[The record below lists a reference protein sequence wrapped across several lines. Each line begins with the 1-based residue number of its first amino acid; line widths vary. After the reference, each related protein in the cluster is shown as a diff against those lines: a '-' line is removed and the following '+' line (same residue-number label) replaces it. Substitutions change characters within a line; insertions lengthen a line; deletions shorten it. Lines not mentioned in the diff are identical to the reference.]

1 MSFSAFFAQNKL
13 KPRTV
18 KLVVSK
24 GFLDENG
31 KPIEWELRVLTAAED
46 AEIRRASTR
55 KVKTA
60 GKSGVYTQ
68 EFDVNTYLAKL
79 TAACVVYPDLNDA
92 ELQNS
97 YKVMGAEAVLG
108 EMLDPGEYN
117 TLSSKAGEINGFTE
131 SVEELAEEAKN

>member
-13 KPRTV
+13 KPANV
-18 KLVVSK
+18 KLAVSK
-24 GFLDENG
+24 SFVDADC

-55 KVKTA
+55 KVKAA
-60 GKSGVYTQ
+60 GKSGAYTQ
-68 EFDVNTYLAKL
+68 EFDVNTYLAKV
-79 TAACVVYPDLNDA
+79 TAASVVYPDLNDA

-97 YKVMGAEAVLG
+97 YKVMGAEALLG

-117 TLSSKAGEINGFTE
+117 TLSAKAAEINGFTE